1 MAIPRKL
8 VAHSSNED
16 MMWLKV
22 DHTSRYIQN
31 YSDEWQ
37 FLFGPNSVL
46 SNSSQVL
53 KLAAQLDTNTLD
65 KIRIIGYLYNPVNGT
80 VDNAASVQFTVYKVA
95 DITTPKWD
103 DQPLTTVTGVV
114 QSNNYHFVDILTSSL
129 SGAVLDGDTT
139 LMIEGVATRLGVTY
153 RDRIYV
159 NHLGVYDSIVRLRQ
173 DVEFLDITKQ
183 DE

>member
-1 MAIPRKL
+1 MPIVRKI
-8 VAHSSNED
+8 VAQDDND
-16 MMWLKV
+16 DNQWLKI
-22 DHTSRYIQN
+22 DHDSRYIIN
-31 YSDEWQ
+31 DADDWQ

-65 KIRIIGYLYNPVNGT
+65 KIRLIGYLYNSRNGT
-80 VDNAASVQFTVYKVA
+80 IDNAAGVTFKIYRVT

-103 DQPLTTVTGVV
+103 DQLITSVSGVF
-114 QSNNYHFVDILTSSL
+114 QSNSYYFKDLAISSL
-129 SGAVLDGDTT
+129 TGTNLDGDTT
-139 LMIEGVATRLGVTY
+139 LMIEGTATRLGITY

-159 NHLGVYDSIVRLRQ
+159 NHLGVYDSIVRLRN
-173 DVEFLDITKQ
+173 DVEFLDVTKQ